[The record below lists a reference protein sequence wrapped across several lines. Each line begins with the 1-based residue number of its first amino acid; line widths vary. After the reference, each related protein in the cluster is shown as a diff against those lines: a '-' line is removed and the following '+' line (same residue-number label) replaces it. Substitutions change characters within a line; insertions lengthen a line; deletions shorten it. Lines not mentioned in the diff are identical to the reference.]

1 MILRPR
7 QEAFVSSCVD
17 ALKRCGN
24 TLGIAPTGA
33 GKTVMGA
40 AIMEPFIDK
49 GQVLVLQHRDE
60 LVEQNRGTFKR
71 FMPRCSTDVF
81 NAERKSWSKGA
92 TFAMVQTLMREQNLA
107 TMPSGMRA
115 IFVDECFPAGT
126 LVDGRP
132 IESIQ
137 LGDTVK
143 THLGTGKV
151 THAFKTVPSSFVVI
165 KIHGG
170 RELKC
175 TGQHP
180 IWTQRGFVAAEC
192 LTKSDVMVSIM
203 SHEELHY
210 LSKGDSSQNI
220 QGSKARKALWSEGM
234 QGGTVEENYSR
245 EFFQAWRRDNQIQED
260 KRNEGSGCEGDCI
273 NQTQSDGVETKSKDG
288 KRERPDHPS
297 ACDSFS
303 SGMGNGGCNTYENE
317 QIRQAL
323 SDLLQGGCWKCS
335 PEDSDRSGW
344 PFSLCFEKTG
354 TGQKERRVFE
364 VHRVEGVEVQKQ
376 TSCGTFGGMCPDGFV
391 YNLEVANGN
400 TYFANGYLVH
410 NCHHVAAESYGR
422 ILGEFRRRSPDGVLL
437 GLTATPERGDK
448 KSLTAFFD
456 NIGDRISIGELIGA
470 GNLVK
475 PRAFTMDIG
484 LGDQLSKVETIGNE
498 YNMAQ
503 VEAIMDKRAVNAE
516 IVRHWKEKASDR
528 STVAFCST
536 IAHAEHLRDAFQEQ
550 KVSAEV
556 VHSEI
561 TDAENYSILK
571 RFDAGKIQVLLN
583 VAKLT
588 EGWDCQRVGCVVLVR
603 PCSQKSTMI
612 QMIGRGLRPCIDAR
626 RYPNVTKSDCIVLDF
641 GTSLLTHGDI
651 EAGDRIFQKE
661 REKGEAPDK
670 KCPECGIRM
679 HACIMVCPVCGY
691 NFPPPDGSTEALE
704 YFEMTEMQII
714 EMSPFRWE
722 NFFEGAVSIANGL
735 VAWAGVISFGNMYY
749 SLGGQNGPVTLI
761 TRTQSK
767 EIALAQADDYLRQ
780 HGDRTNSRKTRSWLK
795 LPPTDSQKQHLGAT
809 MFGMSRY
816 RASCSLTWK
825 FNESKIK
832 KAILG

>member
-40 AIMEPFIDK
+40 AIMEPFMDK

-71 FMPRCSTDVF
+71 YMPKCSTDIF

-115 IFVDECFPAGT
+115 IFVDE
-126 LVDGRP
+126 
-132 IESIQ
+132 
-137 LGDTVK
+137 
-143 THLGTGKV
+143 
-151 THAFKTVPSSFVVI
+151 
-165 KIHGG
+165 
-170 RELKC
+170 
-175 TGQHP
+175 
-180 IWTQRGFVAAEC
+180 
-192 LTKSDVMVSIM
+192 
-203 SHEELHY
+203 
-210 LSKGDSSQNI
+210 
-220 QGSKARKALWSEGM
+220 
-234 QGGTVEENYSR
+234 
-245 EFFQAWRRDNQIQED
+245 
-260 KRNEGSGCEGDCI
+260 
-273 NQTQSDGVETKSKDG
+273 
-288 KRERPDHPS
+288 
-297 ACDSFS
+297 
-303 SGMGNGGCNTYENE
+303 
-317 QIRQAL
+317 
-323 SDLLQGGCWKCS
+323 
-335 PEDSDRSGW
+335 
-344 PFSLCFEKTG
+344 
-354 TGQKERRVFE
+354 
-364 VHRVEGVEVQKQ
+364 
-376 TSCGTFGGMCPDGFV
+376 
-391 YNLEVANGN
+391 
-400 TYFANGYLVH
+400 
-410 NCHHVAAESYGR
+410 CHHVAAESYGR

-456 NIGDRISIGELIGA
+456 NIGDKISIGELIGA

-498 YNMAQ
+498 YNMSQ

-536 IAHAEHLRDAFQEQ
+536 IAHAEHLRDAFREQ

-556 VHSEI
+556 VHSEL
-561 TDAENYSILK
+561 TDTENQSILK
-571 RFDAGKIQVLLN
+571 RFDVGKIQVLLN

-651 EAGDRIFQKE
+651 EAGERIFQKE
-661 REKGEAPDK
+661 REKGEAPEK

-691 NFPPPDGSTEALE
+691 NFPPPVGSTEALE

-735 VAWAGVISFGNMYY
+735 VAWAGVICFGNMYY

>member
-126 LVDGRP
+126 LVDGKP

-180 IWTQRGFVAAEC
+180 IWTQRGFVPAQD
-192 LTKSDVMVSIM
+192 LKNSD
-203 SHEELHY
+203 
-210 LSKGDSSQNI
+210 
-220 QGSKARKALWSEGM
+220 AL
-234 QGGTVEENYSR
+234 R
-245 EFFQAWRRDNQIQED
+245 
-260 KRNEGSGCEGDCI
+260 
-273 NQTQSDGVETKSKDG
+273 
-288 KRERPDHPS
+288 
-297 ACDSFS
+297 
-303 SGMGNGGCNTYENE
+303 
-317 QIRQAL
+317 
-323 SDLLQGGCWKCS
+323 
-335 PEDSDRSGW
+335 
-344 PFSLCFEKTG
+344 FEKTQAEPKHSG
-354 TGQKERRVFE
+354 CYEL
-364 VHRVEGVEVQKQ
+364 HWVESVEVQEQ

-391 YNLEVANGN
+391 YNLEVENGN

>member
-40 AIMEPFIDK
+40 AIMEPFMDK

-71 FMPRCSTDVF
+71 FMPKCSTDIF

-126 LVDGRP
+126 LVDGKP

-180 IWTQRGFVAAEC
+180 IWTQRGFVAAED
-192 LTKSDVMVSIM
+192 LKNSD
-203 SHEELHY
+203 
-210 LSKGDSSQNI
+210 
-220 QGSKARKALWSEGM
+220 AL
-234 QGGTVEENYSR
+234 R
-245 EFFQAWRRDNQIQED
+245 
-260 KRNEGSGCEGDCI
+260 
-273 NQTQSDGVETKSKDG
+273 
-288 KRERPDHPS
+288 
-297 ACDSFS
+297 
-303 SGMGNGGCNTYENE
+303 
-317 QIRQAL
+317 
-323 SDLLQGGCWKCS
+323 
-335 PEDSDRSGW
+335 
-344 PFSLCFEKTG
+344 FEKT
-354 TGQKERRVFE
+354 QAEPKHKSSYEL
-364 VHRVEGVEVQKQ
+364 HLVEGVEVQKQ

-456 NIGDRISIGELIGA
+456 NIGDKISIGELIGA

-498 YNMAQ
+498 YNMSQ

-536 IAHAEHLRDAFQEQ
+536 IAHAEHLRDAFREQ

-556 VHSEI
+556 VHSEL
-561 TDAENYSILK
+561 TDTENQSILK
-571 RFDAGKIQVLLN
+571 RFDVGKIQVLLN

-651 EAGDRIFQKE
+651 EAGERIFQKE
-661 REKGEAPDK
+661 REKGEAPEK

-691 NFPPPDGSTEALE
+691 NFPPPVGSTEALE

-735 VAWAGVISFGNMYY
+735 VAWAGVICFGNMYY